1 MNSRLKRIQLVRTV
15 ERRVDIV
22 KVGVKFYSYLK
33 GRFEDG
39 EREFELNNGSNI
51 RDLLN
56 LLCTSPEQRQAIFDQ
71 SGELSQNWE
80 TVGWV
85 NQKGLEYAGLHF
97 RLVSSAQGAQLSL
110 DRDIGEIE

>member
-15 ERRVDIV
+15 ERRVDIM

-33 GRFEDG
+33 GRFEDR

-51 RDLLN
+51 RDLLD

-71 SGELSQNWE
+71 SGELSPFVRILKNE
-80 TVGWV
+80 RDIKVLD
-85 NQKGLEYAGLHF
+85 GLQTKLE
-97 RLVSSAQGAQLSL
+97 
-110 DRDIGEIE
+110 DRDSIALFPPMGGGG